1 MGWAGERKTT
11 DIDKKKKNKTKPTSA
26 PQRSRGSSTSTHGRV
41 KCAQSLSQRH
51 CWQYRSIS
59 TNFVHPVSFEPEEGR
74 AWVPHTTTLG
84 FGSEER
90 AVFEIHLHGN
100 SKQTPREACMVEE
113 EGAPGYV
120 WLCNYYFA
128 VCALPWAT
136 PTACSPL
143 QQWPQE
149 EGSGSVLP
157 HHALSQA
164 RSILPRHLESSVTR
178 FKCFKILHF
187 QSKNKQ
193 SQRCVTENALN
204 TGVLLLTVNR
214 T

>member
-11 DIDKKKKNKTKPTSA
+11 YIDKKPTSA
-26 PQRSRGSSTSTHGRV
+26 PQRSRGSSASIHGRV
-41 KCAQSLSQRH
+41 KGAQALSKGH

-59 TNFVHPVSFEPEEGR
+59 TNLVHPVSFEPEEGR
-74 AWVPHTTTLG
+74 AQVPQRTTLG
-84 FGSEER
+84 FGSEKW
-90 AVFEIHLHGN
+90 AVFKIHLHGN
-100 SKQTPREACMVEE
+100 SKQTPRETCMVEA
-113 EGAPGYV
+113 EGRPLFCVAVQLLLCCWCPALGY
-120 WLCNYYFA
+120 LHSL
-128 VCALPWAT
+128 LPLWQ
-136 PTACSPL
+136 CL
-143 QQWPQE
+143 QE
-149 EGSGSVLP
+149 EGSGSALP

-164 RSILPRHLESSVTR
+164 RSSLPRHLESSVTR

-214 T
+214 TRIPIYN

>member
-1 MGWAGERKTT
+1 MLLKGLEALQLPPMAESSVLSLSPRGTAGNTEAFLQTLCT
-11 DIDKKKKNKTKPTSA
+11 
-26 PQRSRGSSTSTHGRV
+26 QLV
-41 KCAQSLSQRH
+41 LSQRKAEH
-51 CWQYRSIS
+51 G
-59 TNFVHPVSFEPEEGR
+59 F
-74 AWVPHTTTLG
+74 HTEQHWDL
-84 FGSEER
+84 

-100 SKQTPREACMVEE
+100 SKQTPREVCMAEE

-120 WLCNYYFA
+120 WLCNYYSA
-128 VCALPWAT
+128 VRALPWAT
-136 PTACSPL
+136 STTCSPL

-214 T
+214 A